1 MAKKK
6 SNAKAEQQQ
15 AKVRM
20 HEDGAELPK
29 KATDDSKN
37 MLQNLKSLNAVLV
50 KQAHELRV
58 ERSTLMS
65 VNEVL
70 ELENGRLEL
79 EKADV
84 EDAAVRSGLEKE
96 VMAVVVGIRV
106 EEMRRCGLDLVEG
119 VEKKLK
125 MVEREVEDLKS
136 EKESAVGAWNQL
148 GEYSVGVEKERD
160 ALKVE
165 VEARTEEVYGLKA
178 KVTEM
183 LERENESVQVLQM
196 LKEDNEAAVRA
207 KLERDVAIEILQDEK
222 DSISKSLGQSLAYGE
237 NLKDEIGKLS
247 REKHFVETEKNEKLI
262 IIDRLDK
269 EMYSLRESVLVLQ
282 AEAKRLQGTISELEK
297 SNAEL
302 ALQRDGLSTD
312 CAVLKNENKE
322 SEGQIGNL
330 LSEKAMLTQAID
342 KSASDLANT
351 VKETEKVKVLLQTK
365 IVESREAHKTEL
377 GEMQEMSCHL
387 KGKLECTRQGYE
399 TLIQEKKKLIYELA
413 HLRTELEVVI
423 AENDR
428 AQKDIQLEKKNVERL
443 THTTA
448 ELEIS
453 IKESAKEIQ
462 RLGDEK
468 IKLNEAKEAAEAQV
482 EQLVKEKDIL
492 HERLKDADKDIN
504 IKRANTESARIMSD
518 IILSALK
525 KTSSQLQA
533 SGDLVC
539 EVEQFPSQNEVVKPF
554 MNEMKAITNA
564 FQIRK
569 VAMADIKKQ
578 LQMLKH
584 SIAEAENRKS
594 FWKLVS
600 SATTIFAAASIAYA
614 SRRH

>member
-1 MAKKK
+1 
-6 SNAKAEQQQ
+6 
-15 AKVRM
+15 
-20 HEDGAELPK
+20 
-29 KATDDSKN
+29 
-37 MLQNLKSLNAVLV
+37 
-50 KQAHELRV
+50 
-58 ERSTLMS
+58 
-65 VNEVL
+65 
-70 ELENGRLEL
+70 
-79 EKADV
+79 
-84 EDAAVRSGLEKE
+84 
-96 VMAVVVGIRV
+96 
-106 EEMRRCGLDLVEG
+106 
-119 VEKKLK
+119 
-125 MVEREVEDLKS
+125 
-136 EKESAVGAWNQL
+136 
-148 GEYSVGVEKERD
+148 
-160 ALKVE
+160 
-165 VEARTEEVYGLKA
+165 
-178 KVTEM
+178 
-183 LERENESVQVLQM
+183 
-196 LKEDNEAAVRA
+196 
-207 KLERDVAIEILQDEK
+207 
-222 DSISKSLGQSLAYGE
+222 
-237 NLKDEIGKLS
+237 
-247 REKHFVETEKNEKLI
+247 
-262 IIDRLDK
+262 
-269 EMYSLRESVLVLQ
+269 MYSLRESVLVLQ

-377 GEMQEMSCHL
+377 GEMQEMSCNL

-468 IKLNEAKEAAEAQV
+468 IKLNEAKEAAQV

-492 HERLKDADKDIN
+492 HERLKDAEKDIN

-554 MNEMKAITNA
+554 MNEMKAILNA